1 MVEPNQIITGD
12 VLYTLE
18 DFITELKDAFK
29 EILIEK
35 SKDKSFK
42 SMFMF
47 ILLSS
52 ENKPVEIMMKIFL
65 MSKEQVFKGQEIFK
79 KEIDI
84 VRAIQMK
91 KYLDLYKEYF
101 AGQKVT
107 LNLLNLWI
115 KEFLDKHIKGVNNG
129 TT

>member
-65 MSKEQVFKGQEIFK
+65 MSKALRK
-79 KEIDI
+79 
-84 VRAIQMK
+84 
-91 KYLDLYKEYF
+91 LS
-101 AGQKVT
+101 
-107 LNLLNLWI
+107 
-115 KEFLDKHIKGVNNG
+115 
-129 TT
+129 